1 MLGSI
6 LTSDL
11 SVGQM
16 NICQGQINIC
26 QGQIIK
32 KHDCYVSIPDRL
44 SHHV

>member
-16 NICQGQINIC
+16 NIC